1 MWDAK
6 IFSTDVYHFLN
17 WFLLYSML
25 GWLVES
31 IYMSFCNKR
40 LTNRG
45 FVRGPICPIYGV
57 GFLGAYFLFKPIA
70 HNWPLLYVLGC
81 ISATALEFLVAKAMI
96 RIFGAVWW
104 DYKDKP
110 FNYQGILC
118 LESTLAWGLYAVCL
132 FTFVHKGISWLS
144 DSYSMTVGKVLVIA
158 GAVYYISDFIYCVMR
173 AKRNEGLEK
182 DGILV
187 KSK

>member
-1 MWDAK
+1 MWK
-6 IFSTDVYHFLN
+6 MPFFTTDFYHAAN

-57 GFLGAYFLFKPIA
+57 GFLGAYFLFKPIS
-70 HNWPLLYVLGC
+70 HNWLLLYVVGC
-81 ISATALEFLVAKAMI
+81 ISATALEFVVAKVMMKTL
-96 RIFGAVWW
+96 GAVWW

-118 LESTLAWGLYAVCL
+118 LESTLAWGLYAICL
-132 FTFVHKGISWLS
+132 FAFVHDGISWVAG
-144 DSYSMTVGKVLVIA
+144 SYSRTFGKILVTA
-158 GAVYYISDFIYCVMR
+158 AAVYYICDFVYCVMR
-173 AKRNEGLEK
+173 AKRNEGLDR
-182 DGILV
+182 DGILT
-187 KSK
+187 K

>member
-1 MWDAK
+1 MWDVK
-6 IFSTDVYHFLN
+6 VFTTDFYHAAN

-25 GWLVES
+25 GWLLES
-31 IYMSFCNKR
+31 IYMSFCNKK

-57 GFLGAYFLFKPIA
+57 GFLGAYFLFRPIS
-70 HNWPLLYVLGC
+70 HNWLLLYVTGC
-81 ISATALEFLVAKAMI
+81 ISATILEFLVAKAMI
-96 RIFGAVWW
+96 RLFGAVWW

-118 LESTLAWGLYAVCL
+118 LESTLAWGLYAICL
-132 FTFVHKGISWLS
+132 FAFVHKWISRLS
-144 DSYSMTVGKVLVIA
+144 DSYSLLFGKVLVITA
-158 GAVYYISDFIYCVMR
+158 AIYYICDFTYCMMKAR
-173 AKRNEGLEK
+173 RNEGLEK

-187 KSK
+187 KSE

>member
-1 MWDAK
+1 MWSAK
-6 IFSTDVYHFLN
+6 IFSTDFYHFVN

-25 GWLVES
+25 GWLLES
-31 IYMSFCNKR
+31 IYMSFCNKK

-57 GFLGAYFLFKPIA
+57 GFLGAYFLFQPIA

-81 ISATALEFLVAKAMI
+81 ISATVLEFLVAKVMI

-118 LESTLAWGLYAVCL
+118 LESTLAWGLYAICL
-132 FTFVHKGISWLS
+132 FAFVHKWISRLS
-144 DSYSMTVGKVLVIA
+144 DSYSMTVGKIFVIA
-158 GAVYYISDFIYCVMR
+158 GAVYYISDFIYCVMK

>member
-6 IFSTDVYHFLN
+6 IFSTDLYHFLN

-25 GWLVES
+25 GWLLES

-81 ISATALEFLVAKAMI
+81 VSATALEFLVAKAMI

-104 DYKDKP
+104 D
-110 FNYQGILC
+110 FG
-118 LESTLAWGLYAVCL
+118 
-132 FTFVHKGISWLS
+132 
-144 DSYSMTVGKVLVIA
+144 
-158 GAVYYISDFIYCVMR
+158 
-173 AKRNEGLEK
+173 
-182 DGILV
+182 
-187 KSK
+187 

>member
-57 GFLGAYFLFKPIA
+57 GFLGAY
-70 HNWPLLYVLGC
+70 G
-81 ISATALEFLVAKAMI
+81 
-96 RIFGAVWW
+96 
-104 DYKDKP
+104 
-110 FNYQGILC
+110 
-118 LESTLAWGLYAVCL
+118 WGPAPGGHGGGRPPPGPGGV
-132 FTFVHKGISWLS
+132 
-144 DSYSMTVGKVLVIA
+144 
-158 GAVYYISDFIYCVMR
+158 
-173 AKRNEGLEK
+173 
-182 DGILV
+182 
-187 KSK
+187 

>member
-6 IFSTDVYHFLN
+6 IFSTDLYHVLN

-25 GWLVES
+25 GWLLES

-70 HNWPLLYVLGC
+70 HCWAAFRP
-81 ISATALEFLVAKAMI
+81 
-96 RIFGAVWW
+96 R
-104 DYKDKP
+104 
-110 FNYQGILC
+110 
-118 LESTLAWGLYAVCL
+118 
-132 FTFVHKGISWLS
+132 
-144 DSYSMTVGKVLVIA
+144 
-158 GAVYYISDFIYCVMR
+158 R
-173 AKRNEGLEK
+173 
-182 DGILV
+182 
-187 KSK
+187 